1 MGLFGKSKDSV
12 DEVTD
17 ATLEKGGVLA
27 ILYFDAHGN
36 TPEEVEG
43 SLVNMGQ
50 KISQE
55 KGVVYALSEIDRAME
70 AEDKFFSSGAKVR
83 ILTDS
88 FNSLVRLCGM
98 YGPMGVEVLKPNEIK
113 IGPGE
118 AHEILFT
125 ISEMSH
131 EFTTT
136 MMMKL
141 MKPEERAAF
150 GEKMK
155 RRAEMGK
162 KFIDD
167 NEKK

>member
-17 ATLEKGGVLA
+17 AALEKGGVLA
-27 ILYFDAHGN
+27 MLYFDAHGN
-36 TPEEVEG
+36 TIEEVEG

-50 KISQE
+50 KIAQE
-55 KGVVYALSEIDRAME
+55 KGVIYALSEIDRAME

-98 YGPMGVEVLKPNEIK
+98 YGPMGVEVLKPNEIR